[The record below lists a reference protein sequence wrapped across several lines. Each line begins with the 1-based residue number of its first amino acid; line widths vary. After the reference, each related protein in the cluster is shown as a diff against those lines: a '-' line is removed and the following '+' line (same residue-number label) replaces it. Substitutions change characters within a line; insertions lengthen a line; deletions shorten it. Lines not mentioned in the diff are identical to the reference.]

1 MDTLPPAWFD
11 NSCTAPFPHGT
22 QLVAIEREAAGE
34 QITGRIQVDD
44 AGQVWLSATDYLAW
58 TGLSALPSTS
68 KVIGTDRW
76 YPLTAI
82 PYQLDACSMRL
93 QVAAEL
99 PRRHYRDIRAPDPA
113 QMPAERGGYLNM
125 DIFGF
130 SSEHMGASVAGQTE
144 LGLSSAGGLWRTREV
159 FLREGYRRLDSQVRW
174 DFPSQ
179 MMALEAGDII
189 NTGLSMSPNV
199 RFGGLSWGTDF
210 SQRPELPTYPL
221 PSIQGNAALPSTA
234 ELYVDGQLRQS
245 NRLSAGPYAL
255 DSQSGINGAG
265 DLQVV
270 VRDSLGRETRISQP
284 FYSSPQLLR
293 AGLSDYHLDIGYLRE
308 GFGTDNDHYRQGFA
322 SGRWRQGTQ
331 RLGTIGLRADILAD
345 SQSTQ
350 GEWSY
355 STPRWGLWQLGL
367 GGSHSRS
374 DGWGERISAGYE
386 WLSRRGSIQAQA
398 SASSPA
404 FIELG
409 REAGAIA
416 SSMRIQT
423 GWRVGPASS
432 FTLGWSDE
440 HRRDRDNLS
449 IATASW
455 QQTLSANRQ
464 AYVSLIQS
472 PGLGLN
478 SSIGLTQGLISNW
491 SLSSQLSHRASD
503 GYGVQLSLQWQPSES
518 PWSAR
523 LAGEVRAHEQLTQ
536 ANWLYTGTRGQANV
550 GIGERNGL
558 SSVQGSVATSL
569 AWVPDNLFWSKR
581 LQNGFVI
588 VDAGAPDITVYR
600 NHQAVG
606 RTDQHGQLL
615 VSDTWPYQ
623 GTEFSLGWEDIPLN
637 AQLGSLEATL
647 RPPRGIGHVRLA
659 SANAVTSQSWQARL
673 DTGEWLPAG
682 SILRNKDQTAELPSG
697 LDGLLYLPS
706 DWQGNSLEAILPDQ
720 RHCLITSLPA
730 IQAETELTCRLQI

>member
-1 MDTLPPAWFD
+1 MDSVSPAWFD
-11 NSCTAPFPHGT
+11 SSCLAPFPAGT
-22 QLVAIEREAAGE
+22 QLVAIEREANGE
-34 QITGRIQVDD
+34 QITGRIRVD
-44 AGQVWLSATDYLAW
+44 ASGQVWLNAADYLAW
-58 TGLSALPSTS
+58 TGLSTLPAQSDATAT
-68 KVIGTDRW
+68 GTW
-76 YPLTAI
+76 YPLTAV

-93 QVAAEL
+93 QLAARL
-99 PRRHYRDIRAPDPA
+99 PRRHYLGTGSPDTP
-113 QMPAERGGYLNM
+113 QMPAELGGYLNL
-125 DIFGF
+125 DLFGF
-130 SSEHMGASVAGQTE
+130 SSERMGSSVASQTE
-144 LGLSSAGGLWRTREV
+144 LGLSAVGGLWRTRQV

-174 DFPSQ
+174 DFPAR

-221 PSIQGNAALPSTA
+221 PSFQGDATLPSTA
-234 ELYVDGQLRQS
+234 ELYIDGQLRQS
-245 NRLSAGPYAL
+245 NRLTAGPYAL
-255 DSQSGINGAG
+255 DSQSGVNGAG

-270 VRDSLGRETRISQP
+270 VRDSLGRETRISQA
-284 FYSSPQLLR
+284 FYTSPQLLR
-293 AGLSDYHLDIGYLRE
+293 AGLSDYHLDIGRLRE
-308 GFGTDNDHYRQGFA
+308 GFGTDNDHYRQGFV

-331 RLGTIGLRADILAD
+331 HLGTIGLRTDILAD

-350 GEWSY
+350 GEWLY
-355 STPRWGLWQLGL
+355 SSPRWGLWQLGL

-374 DGWGERISAGYE
+374 EGWGERVSAGYE
-386 WLSRRGSIQAQA
+386 WLSRQGSVQAQA
-398 SASSPA
+398 SAASPA

-416 SSMRIQT
+416 SSLRVQT

-440 HRRDRDNLS
+440 HRRDRDDLS

-455 QQTLSANRQ
+455 QQTLSENRQ

-478 SSIGLTQGLISNW
+478 SSIGLTQALGANW
-491 SLSSQLSHRASD
+491 SLSTQVSHRENEGCGMQIS
-503 GYGVQLSLQWQPSES
+503 LSWQPPQSA
-518 PWSAR
+518 WSAR
-523 LAGEVRAHEQLTQ
+523 LAGEARAHEQLTQ
-536 ANWLYTGTRGQANV
+536 ANWLYVGERGQANV

-588 VDAGAPDITVYR
+588 VDAGAPGITVYR
-600 NHQAVG
+600 NHQNVG
-606 RTDQHGQLL
+606 RTDPQGQLL

-623 GTEFSLGWEDIPLN
+623 GTEFSLGWEDLPLS
-637 AQLGSLEATL
+637 AQLGNVEATL
-647 RPPRGIGHVRLA
+647 RPPRGVGHVRLA
-659 SANAVTSQSWQARL
+659 SADAATSLSWQARL

-682 SILRNKDQTAELPSG
+682 SLLRHRGQTAELPSG

-706 DWQGNSLEAILPDQ
+706 HWRGDSLEAILPDQ
-720 RHCLITSLPA
+720 RHCLIAALPTTA
-730 IQAETELTCRLQI
+730 SETELTCHLQI